1 MLTTIQLINSNI
13 PIPWSMD
20 IIFGIEEDLSG
31 VKNVETDRLWL
42 NAEPLLKCSRHSQEF
57 GSEVSVCTKHTP
69 APKLQALSP
78 LIMAPGFCGCMC
90 LGKGY
95 RTARKWRQKPGL
107 RCQ

>member
-57 GSEVSVCTKHTP
+57 GSEIC
-69 APKLQALSP
+69 LYQAHSSSQAAGSEP
-78 LIMAPGFCGCMC
+78 SYHGS
-90 LGKGY
+90 
-95 RTARKWRQKPGL
+95 
-107 RCQ
+107 